1 MEIVL
6 NIYNLLS
13 RWPVAG
19 PPAPCRTFGAAA
31 NKLSG
36 ARRLRHWGGGPQ
48 AIYLFPREL
57 VYYGEVEVATTA
69 GAATAAELPALRR
82 RHCEA
87 AAVIHRQAVG

>member
-1 MEIVL
+1 MEASATSL
-6 NIYNLLS
+6 PHL
-13 RWPVAG
+13 G
-19 PPAPCRTFGAAA
+19 GGAACA
-31 NKLSG
+31 LQDIRHRRQQLPG

-48 AIYLFPREL
+48 VIYLFPREL

-69 GAATAAELPALRR
+69 GAVTAVELLALRR